1 VRGVP
6 GARRVD
12 HVALT
17 VPDLNV
23 AIRFLVDVL
32 GGEVIYRLPPLA
44 RDDDWM
50 RRKLD
55 VHPRAI
61 AEIALV
67 GLGPATNLELFQYQA
82 PGQSVAPPCPCDV
95 GSSHLGLFVDD
106 VETAAASLR
115 DRHGLQAFGPVRTVD
130 AGAPDA
136 GTRWVRLI
144 APWGMPIE
152 LRSVPPHLPYERQTS
167 ARRYGPCQ
175 NWSIAN
181 RPLFTPPLAGLR
193 NVDHLAY
200 TVADLDVAVTFCT
213 VTLGAELL
221 YQAEADLADPA
232 LAAAFGV
239 PAKGTV
245 AKAALRIGPTDNIEL
260 SCFSEASASGAP
272 PRNSDVGGRH
282 LAIYVDDVDAAAAY
296 LGSKTGCTSLGAPE
310 TITEGPI
317 AGDRWVYVRTPL
329 GLHIELVNMP
339 DGTLPYE
346 QGTSARRRP
355 AGGLRWQDR

>member
-1 VRGVP
+1 
-6 GARRVD
+6 
-12 HVALT
+12 

-23 AIRFLVDVL
+23 AVRFLVDVL
-32 GGEVIYRLPPLA
+32 GGELIYRLPPLA

-67 GLGPATNLELFQYQA
+67 GLGPTTNLELFHYQA
-82 PGQSVAPPCPCDV
+82 PGQRVVPPCP
-95 GSSHLGLFVDD
+95 FDD
-106 VETAAASLR
+106 VETTAAFLR
-115 DRHGLQAFGPVRTVD
+115 DRHGLQSFGPVRTVD
-130 AGAPDA
+130 ASAPDA
-136 GTRWVRLI
+136 GTRWVRLM

-152 LRSVPPHLPYERQTS
+152 LRSVPPHQPYERQTS
-167 ARRYGPCQ
+167 ARRFGPCPG
-175 NWSIAN
+175 WSMAS
-181 RPLFTPPLAGLR
+181 RPPSTPPLAGLR

-213 VTLGAELL
+213 DTLGAELL
-221 YQAEADLADPA
+221 YLAVADLADPA

-239 PAKGTV
+239 PAKGT
-245 AKAALRIGPTDNIEL
+245 AARAALRMGPTDNIEL
-260 SCFSEASASGAP
+260 SCFSEASAPAAP

-282 LAIYVDDVDAAAAY
+282 LAIYVDDVDVAAAY
-296 LGSKTGCTSLGAPE
+296 LRSKAGCKALGAPE

-317 AGDRWVYVRTPL
+317 AGDRWVYVRTPM

-346 QGTSARRRP
+346 RGTSARRRP